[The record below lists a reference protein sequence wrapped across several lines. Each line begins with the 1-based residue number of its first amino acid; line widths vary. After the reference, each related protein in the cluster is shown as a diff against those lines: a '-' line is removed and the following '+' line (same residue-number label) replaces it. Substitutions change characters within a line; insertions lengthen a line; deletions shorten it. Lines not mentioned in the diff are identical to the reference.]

1 MDGDDGFRDFV
12 ATYGAAL
19 SRTAFLLTGDH
30 QLAEDLVQSTLA
42 RTATHWRRV
51 AAGNPQAYV
60 RRAMINQRTSWWRRH
75 RYGRETPVPTDAL
88 HTLVTSRSATA
99 TAGTTGTAGTAD
111 AADAVVQRLTVVAAL
126 AQLPPRQ
133 RAVIVLRYFD
143 DLGEAATARA
153 LNCSVGT
160 VKSQAHAALARLRAL
175 APMLLSDGP
184 DRSAG
189 RADSPAGGA
198 T

>member
-30 QLAEDLVQSTLA
+30 HLAEDLLQSVLA

-51 AAGNPQAYV
+51 TAGNPQAYV

-88 HTLVTSRSATA
+88 HTLVMNRSGTP
-99 TAGTTGTAGTAD
+99 TTGGTGTAD
-111 AADAVVQRLTVVAAL
+111 AADTVVQRMTVVAAL

-160 VKSQAHAALARLRAL
+160 VKSQTHAALARLRAL

-184 DRSAG
+184 DRSSG